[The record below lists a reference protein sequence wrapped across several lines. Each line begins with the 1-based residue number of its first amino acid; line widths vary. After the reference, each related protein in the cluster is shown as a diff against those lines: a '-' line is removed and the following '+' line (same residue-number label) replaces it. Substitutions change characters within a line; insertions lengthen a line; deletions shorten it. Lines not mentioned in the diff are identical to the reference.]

1 MVQKKRLG
9 IILRKLMNLE
19 YGNDNIREIENTLKK
34 IEFKKVKLPNYVKKK
49 LIDHWVIDKYDDGIM
64 PSYSYV
70 IDPIDDIDILI
81 KLEEKNYL
89 AFNLVEN
96 RGHYPIYKKRVTKEY
111 IYVII
116 LEKRAESIFYNGKYI
131 LKDIEINAVL
141 DFYND
146 ILEMKNRLDNSIRNM
161 NCKIEISLE
170 DKVVSSFEYGRTG
183 WCIETVNNIYDNL
196 IRKRIDFD
204 NLLND

>member
-1 MVQKKRLG
+1 M
-9 IILRKLMNLE
+9 
-19 YGNDNIREIENTLKK
+19 ENSLKQL
-34 IEFKKVKLPNYVKKK
+34 EFKRIKLPKYVKKK
-49 LIDHWVIDKYDDGIM
+49 LIDHWVIDKYNDDIM
-64 PSYSYV
+64 QPYSYV

-116 LEKRAESIFYNGKYI
+116 LEKRDESIFYNGKYI
-131 LKDIEINAVL
+131 LKDLEIKAVL

-146 ILEMKNRLDNSIRNM
+146 ILSMKNILDNKIRNM
-161 NCKIEISLE
+161 DCKIEISLE

-183 WCIETVNNIYDNL
+183 WCIETVNNIYDIL
-196 IRKRIDFD
+196 IRKKIDFD